1 MGRPGACQ
9 ARAHRPNFSPR
20 GLQILLDAEDGA
32 PEPQDLGLDQG
43 GGRERV
49 CTRELGV
56 LCLLQEQHKE
66 GRRSYYACKNVE
78 KALQRHIQDA
88 IEDKF
93 LKSLVDKDTQL
104 IQEDVPAVLKYLF
117 DLYGKVPSEEVK
129 QKENKPEKCKLLVIT
144 LYIFIHICY
153 KRSKLKV

>member
-1 MGRPGACQ
+1 M
-9 ARAHRPNFSPR
+9 
-20 GLQILLDAEDGA
+20 LTDAEYALISPTPFDA
-32 PEPQDLGLDQG
+32 PEYPAALTIPPGTDQI
-43 GGRERV
+43 E
-49 CTRELGV
+49 TLN
-56 LCLLQEQHKE
+56 LQEQHKE

-129 QKENKPEKCKLLVIT
+129 QKETEIRSMIFNPADPMILLFNPIKKTTQNGRVGKN
-144 LYIFIHICY
+144 HVH
-153 KRSKLKV
+153 R